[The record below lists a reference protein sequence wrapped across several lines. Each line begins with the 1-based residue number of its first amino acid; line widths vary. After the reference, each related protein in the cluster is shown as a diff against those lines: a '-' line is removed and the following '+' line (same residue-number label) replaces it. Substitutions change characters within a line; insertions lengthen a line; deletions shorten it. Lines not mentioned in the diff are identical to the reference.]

1 MAEIILDDI
10 SLEYPV
16 VDAERSFR
24 KALLSHT
31 VGGIIGQAKPAA
43 RPFVRALNRVNLHVK
58 EGDRLGLV
66 GHNGAGKTTLIKLL
80 GGVLQ
85 PTSGTMTV
93 RGSTATLVTQG
104 LGIDAE
110 DTGYEN
116 IKLCGLY
123 LGMTPEEIEEK
134 TKQIAEFTELGD
146 FLHLPVKTY
155 STGMVVRLSFAITTA
170 VQPEIMIMDEGIGAG
185 DARFAKKAHQR
196 FEEMVDTSKI
206 IVLASHSPTLIGQ
219 MCNKAVLM
227 SHGEIVQSG
236 TVPEIQEAYDRMNA
250 AA

>member
-1 MAEIILDDI
+1 MAEIKLDNI

-24 KALLSHT
+24 KALLSPL
-31 VGGIIGQAKPAA
+31 GGVIGQKKGA
-43 RPFVRALNRVNLHVK
+43 RPHVRALNNINLTVRD
-58 EGDRLGLV
+58 GDRLGLV

-85 PTSGTMTV
+85 PTTGTMSV
-93 RGSTATLVTQG
+93 SGSTATLVTQG
-104 LGIDAE
+104 LGVDAE

-123 LGMTPEEIEEK
+123 LGMTPREIEAK
-134 TKQIAEFTELGD
+134 TKEIAEFTELGD

-170 VQPEIMIMDEGIGAG
+170 VSPEIMIMDEGIGAG
-185 DARFAKKAHQR
+185 DARFAKKAQER
-196 FEEMVDTSKI
+196 FERMVDTSKI
-206 IVLASHSPTLIGQ
+206 IVLASHSPSLIAQ
-219 MCNKAVLM
+219 LCNKAILM

-236 TVPEIQEAYDRMNA
+236 SVEEIQKAYDALNA